1 MDIQRN
7 SCLLDHID
15 RCYAIL
21 FEGSLCLVLWVGSY
35 QVEGVRLLR
44 RDIMATEEAVPAHK
58 PWKAEYAK
66 SGRSSCRTC
75 KESIG
80 KDAFRFAK
88 IQPAHHFEGVMSV
101 SSHNNSF
108 AQRRLTSM
116 PWTNTEILFITFK
129 VWGKWNHC
137 KRLCSAM
144 TTRTWT

>member
-1 MDIQRN
+1 
-7 SCLLDHID
+7 
-15 RCYAIL
+15 
-21 FEGSLCLVLWVGSY
+21 
-35 QVEGVRLLR
+35 
-44 RDIMATEEAVPAHK
+44 MATEEAVPAHK

-116 PWTNTEILFITFK
+116 PGTSTEILFITLRCEE
-129 VWGKWNHC
+129 NE
-137 KRLCSAM
+137 
-144 TTRTWT
+144 TTAKGYAQR